1 MFSYK
6 KEQKVYEIGE
16 KKVGGLPGEFPTLM
30 VGSIFYQGEFAEPR
44 DSLEQVERLIRQQ
57 DDLSDMVGLNCL
69 VDIFVYEKSEIPW
82 KVDFALDVING
93 YFSLDIPD
101 AEVRIKTLE
110 YLGEQGGLYRLVYNS
125 INLGIT
131 DEERLALKE
140 YTPSAAIL
148 LGYNPQDTSTQ
159 GRLDMIKD
167 GGVLLEEGLLKLSR
181 DAGIEYPL
189 LDTAATPFGEGASE
203 ALRAIPVFKSEF
215 GLPVGSAMH
224 NSVEAWLWLEK
235 YERRREVMPT
245 VDAAIDAL
253 PLILGADFVYYGPI
267 ENAHSEFVTAAMVD
281 RIVAEGA
288 ESYFGTEVDERHPYH
303 TV

>member
-1 MFSYK
+1 MFSYT
-6 KEQKVYEIGE
+6 KEQKVHKLGD
-16 KKVGGLPGEFPTLM
+16 KKVGGLPGEYPTLM
-30 VGSIFYQGEFAEPR
+30 VGSIFYQGQFSDPQ
-44 DSLEQVERLIRQQ
+44 DSLERVEKLIRRQNE
-57 DDLSDMVGLNCL
+57 LSDMVGLNCL

-82 KVDFALDVING
+82 KVNFALDVIDG
-93 YFSLDIPD
+93 FFSLDIPD
-101 AEVRIKTLE
+101 ADVRIKALE
-110 YLGEQGGLYRLVYNS
+110 YLYDQGGLDRLVYNS
-125 INLGIT
+125 VNLGIT
-131 DEERLALKE
+131 DEERLTLEE
-140 YTPSAAIL
+140 YTPSAAVL

-167 GGVLLEEGLLKLSR
+167 GGVLLEEGLLKLIE
-181 DAGIEYPL
+181 DVGIRYPL

-215 GLPVGSAMH
+215 GLPVGCAMH
-224 NSVEAWLWLEK
+224 NAVEAWLWLEK
-235 YERRREVMPT
+235 YEHRTEIMPT
-245 VDAAIDAL
+245 VDAAVDAL

-288 ESYFGTEVDERHPYH
+288 ESYFGTEIDERHPYH